1 MMVSSAIAS
10 TEGWKYRRTFSAFRC
25 RDLAIS
31 ISKLEPASPW

>member
-1 MMVSSAIAS
+1 MLVSSAIAS